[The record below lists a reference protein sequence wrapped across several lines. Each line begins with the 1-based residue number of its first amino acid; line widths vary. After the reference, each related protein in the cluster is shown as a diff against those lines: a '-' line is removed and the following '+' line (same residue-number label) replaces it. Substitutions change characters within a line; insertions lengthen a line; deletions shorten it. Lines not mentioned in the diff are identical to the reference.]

1 MPKTPPTDNII
12 NEFEEILEKEKS
24 SANVSEE
31 ENLENLK
38 KERHPNWGGKREGG
52 GMKKGQKTKKTI
64 ENKIAEEYIRKR
76 IIGALPNIVS
86 AQMSLAKGCQY
97 LFKIEKEYSEKQ
109 NKWYVPK
116 GRQPKIVKD
125 KNEIA
130 AYLAGEYDDKDE
142 ADYYFMTT
150 DKPENKALD
159 SLLDRTFGKATQKS
173 EVKLGITLSDLID
186 ELNGEE
192 PEDNEV

>member
-1 MPKTPPTDNII
+1 MPKTPQPDNII
-12 NEFEEILEKEKS
+12 NEFEQILENTETGTNISKENNLNDLKEKKG
-24 SANVSEE
+24 N
-31 ENLENLK
+31 
-38 KERHPNWGGKREGG
+38 NWGGARPGAG
-52 GMKKGQKTKKTI
+52 IKKGQKTKKTI

-76 IIGALPNIVS
+76 IIGALPSIIS
-86 AQMSLAKGCQY
+86 SQMSLAKGCQY

-192 PEDNEV
+192 PEDDEV

>member
-1 MPKTPPTDNII
+1 MPETPQPDNII
-12 NEFEEILEKEKS
+12 NEFEQILENTETDT
-24 SANVSEE
+24 NISEE
-31 ENLENLK
+31 NDLENLENRK
-38 KERHPNWGGKREGG
+38 HPNWGGKRDGG
-52 GMKKGQKTKKTI
+52 GMKKGQKTRKTI

-76 IIGALPNIVS
+76 IIGALPSIIS
-86 AQMSLAKGCQY
+86 SQMSLAKGCQY

-130 AYLAGEYDDKDE
+130 SYLAGEFDDKDE
-142 ADYYFMTT
+142 SAYYFLTT

-159 SLLDRTFGKATQKS
+159 SLLDRTFGKAMQK
-173 EVKLGITLSDLID
+173 VDLKANLTISDLLD
-186 ELNGEE
+186 DLEQ
-192 PEDNEV
+192 